1 MTFSSFSTSLSGKE
15 TRYSLLFFI
24 LVVVVGVRV
33 NNNEEI
39 NMSLFTVNTINEVKP
54 KVFCLDGPFFN
65 KLDIKDL

>member
-24 LVVVVGVRV
+24 LVVVGVK
-33 NNNEEI
+33 NKEEI
-39 NMSLFTVNTINEVKP
+39 NMSMFTVNTINEVKP

-65 KLDIKDL
+65 KLDVKDL

>member
-24 LVVVVGVRV
+24 LVVVGVK
-33 NNNEEI
+33 NKEEI

-65 KLDIKDL
+65 KLDVKDL

>member
-24 LVVVVGVRV
+24 LVVVGVK
-33 NNNEEI
+33 NKEEI
-39 NMSLFTVNTINEVKP
+39 NMSMFTVNTINEVKP

>member
-24 LVVVVGVRV
+24 LVVVGVK
-33 NNNEEI
+33 NKEEI